1 MLTIRDND
9 SYNYKKRDSI
19 DRSKSNYDSNRYSK
33 DVCYSGGGGGG
44 GGRERD
50 MASAKGDI
58 VEINI
63 MMGLK
68 MIITIT
74 DRDFIGRFMKLNIQ
88 VYA

>member
-1 MLTIRDND
+1 
-9 SYNYKKRDSI
+9 
-19 DRSKSNYDSNRYSK
+19 
-33 DVCYSGGGGGG
+33 
-44 GGRERD
+44 

-74 DRDFIGRFMKLNIQ
+74 DRDLIGRLMKLNIQ